1 LAVQQG
7 DLVDF
12 AKEIFNAFEEI
23 AIEKDIKFLFLSH
36 EKTLGAWFDNDKIEK
51 ILYNLL
57 SNAFKFTPKG
67 KSIQLVVS
75 KIVKE
80 GRYCAEI
87 KVIDY
92 GIGIPKEELESV
104 FERFYQTKKEDNS
117 IHIGSGLGLAYTQRL
132 VKIHKGKIDIES
144 ELHVGTTCTFIIPL
158 TRDNYESDAILEN
171 QINQHSFKF
180 TKNEVIDIKTLEQ
193 TQSSIEN
200 VKEHNDETP
209 SLLIVEDNK
218 ELQNYLFNYF
228 NLTYKVLTA
237 SDGEEGLSLAREHMP
252 NIIISDL
259 MMPKMN
265 GIEMC
270 KEIKTNIL
278 TSHIP
283 VVILTAKSGL
293 ENEKE
298 GLETGAD
305 EFVLK
310 PFNIEILKLRIEN
323 ILRTKQQW
331 IQKFGLTTNSK
342 SIASLSNK
350 LDQEFL
356 DKCIKIIKKNIDNP
370 QLSVESFSSDIAM
383 SRSALFKKL
392 KSISGQSTSE
402 FIRTIR
408 LKRAAKHLRSGKYN
422 ITEVIFMVGFSDPK
436 YFRTCFKKQFGKN
449 PSEYIKSLK

>member
-1 LAVQQG
+1 
-7 DLVDF
+7 
-12 AKEIFNAFEEI
+12 
-23 AIEKDIKFLFLSH
+23 
-36 EKTLGAWFDNDKIEK
+36 
-51 ILYNLL
+51 
-57 SNAFKFTPKG
+57 
-67 KSIQLVVS
+67 
-75 KIVKE
+75 
-80 GRYCAEI
+80 
-87 KVIDY
+87 
-92 GIGIPKEELESV
+92 
-104 FERFYQTKKEDNS
+104 
-117 IHIGSGLGLAYTQRL
+117 
-132 VKIHKGKIDIES
+132 
-144 ELHVGTTCTFIIPL
+144 
-158 TRDNYESDAILEN
+158 
-171 QINQHSFKF
+171 
-180 TKNEVIDIKTLEQ
+180 
-193 TQSSIEN
+193 
-200 VKEHNDETP
+200 
-209 SLLIVEDNK
+209 
-218 ELQNYLFNYF
+218 
-228 NLTYKVLTA
+228 
-237 SDGEEGLSLAREHMP
+237 MP
-252 NIIISDL
+252 IMD
-259 MMPKMN
+259 

-270 KEIKTNIL
+270 KKIKTDIQ